1 MHDTSASIR
10 DQFCEDLIA
19 HMRARGL
26 AGKQARTP
34 SYVLDALVSVSRPI
48 EHFWAPIDVDLVM
61 EALNKL
67 GREVPR
73 TFEDYQGQT
82 HLRQRIADHIF
93 MKQHDERNAQML
105 ARLPID
111 SRPSDASS
119 ATVWI
124 CTELERRGDILNLEY
139 AEVDGRKCGR
149 AALQHLAFLETAND
163 TRARVALP
171 LCRATV

>member
-19 HMRARGL
+19 HIRARGL

-48 EHFWAPIDVDLVM
+48 EGFWASIDVDLVTG
-61 EALNKL
+61 ALDEF
-67 GREVPR
+67 GRNVPR
-73 TFEDYQGQT
+73 TVEDYQRRT
-82 HLRQRIADHIF
+82 RLRQRVADHIF

-105 ARLPID
+105 ARLPTD
-111 SRPSDASS
+111 SRPCDSLS

-124 CTELERRGDILNLEY
+124 CTELERLGDIVNLEY

-149 AALQHLAFLETAND
+149 AALQHLAFLEAAND